1 MKHLTF
7 KIGCVQRDWVS
18 WLLGSP
24 LVNLTFLSHD
34 QTLDCGGVNRQLV
47 PLCEF
52 TTNLILNLDTKVQI
66 LAFNMLSQVL
76 LKALLVWDK
85 VQDARK
91 KREHLNN
98 LEGRTNTE
106 K

>member
-1 MKHLTF
+1 M
-7 KIGCVQRDWVS
+7 S

-24 LVNLTFLSHD
+24 LVNLTFLNHD
-34 QTLDCGGVNRQLV
+34 QNRQSV

-52 TTNLILNLDTKVQI
+52 TTNLILKLDMKVQI

-76 LKALLVWDK
+76 LKALLVWNK
-85 VQDARK
+85 VQDDRK
-91 KREHLNN
+91 KRKHLNN
-98 LEGRTNTE
+98 LEGRTNIE